1 MAVNLQKG
9 QKISLEKEAG
19 GTLTSVVMGLGWDVA
34 KKKGLFGFGR
44 EQSIDL
50 DASCFIFDDNN
61 NPIDLVYF
69 GQLASRDGSVQ
80 HSGDNRTGEGDGD
93 DEQIA
98 VALNH
103 GDDLS
108 GFADFNSVQ
117 LNDTHPV
124 LAIPELMRLL
134 IDEHHLGWDAA
145 WWTGRRAKKSPATIS
160 PRKATTP
167 RKSWRRS
174 IATTANGKCT
184 PSAKTARV
192 QRRISSCQKS
202 SPTFKP
208 HKAAPAAAFLPTPL
222 RKSHATPSRLPPR

>member
-9 QKISLEKEAG
+9 QKISREKEAG

-98 VALNH
+98 VALNRIPANVKTLVFTVSNYT
-103 GDDLS
+103 GQNFSQVENAYCRLVDGQTGKEIARYDLS
-108 GFADFNSVQ
+108 AQGNHTAQIMAKVYRHNGEWKMHAIGENSQ
-117 LNDTHPV
+117 
-124 LAIPELMRLL
+124 
-134 IDEHHLGWDAA
+134 G
-145 WWTGRRAKKSPATIS
+145 
-160 PRKATTP
+160 
-167 RKSWRRS
+167 
-174 IATTANGKCT
+174 
-184 PSAKTARV
+184 
-192 QRRISSCQKS
+192 
-202 SPTFKP
+202 
-208 HKAAPAAAFLPTPL
+208 
-222 RKSHATPSRLPPR
+222 ATPDLILPKIVPYL